1 LFFSVTV
8 NFWSRREK
16 AAPLASSPARISVR
30 DDCPS
35 QEIPSTCR
43 FLQGGG
49 CAGRSPDEPGDGVM
63 TVPEYSM
70 RSGEIFLKRE
80 EKAGKFLFE
89 VFSRV
94 FPLVAT
100 A

>member
-1 LFFSVTV
+1 MGILGQKLRVVVVPKLQTG
-8 NFWSRREK
+8 
-16 AAPLASSPARISVR
+16 
-30 DDCPS
+30 DD
-35 QEIPSTCR
+35 R

>member
-1 LFFSVTV
+1 MVKKGEGGSPGIQPRQDFRAGRL
-8 NFWSRREK
+8 
-16 AAPLASSPARISVR
+16 PLTGNSINMPLPA
-30 DDCPS
+30 
-35 QEIPSTCR
+35 
-43 FLQGGG
+43 GGG

-70 RSGEIFLKRE
+70 KSGEIFLKRE